1 MQLFFRRIWTFVRP
15 YRGRLFLGLACGVLS
30 AAANGALAIAI
41 KQVINLQFAG
51 SATASSAQALA
62 KAPVSHSMLDGLG
75 HWLPQLPAPSSPLG
89 LMLII
94 ATIPGAMLFR
104 NFFGY
109 LNIYLMN
116 WAAVRAIADLRTQL
130 FDHLQ
135 NLSQDF
141 FSKARTGDLIARITS
156 DTQVLYGIISGSLSS
171 MFKDPVTVLV
181 LLGVM
186 LAQEKQ
192 RTLALV
198 SLVVLPVCLVPIT
211 IYGRKARKSAR
222 LMQGHVSEL
231 TSLMHESFTGNRII
245 KAYNLEGTVL
255 KQFQETTR
263 KYIGHMMRLVRANEI
278 PGQFTEFLG
287 VLGAALVL
295 LYVAKDNTETPGDL
309 FAFIISI
316 VVIYQP
322 IKALARLH
330 NQLNQAAAAS
340 QKVFEMLQMTS
351 TVVDPPRPVPL
362 DARGADICFENIDFD
377 YGDKPVFCGIN
388 LRVKAGQMV
397 ALVGSSGSGKTTLAN
412 LLLRFYDPKRGAV
425 RIGGTDIRDVSIKD
439 LRRQI
444 ALVAQETILFND
456 TIRNNI
462 ALGRPGASDAEIEAA
477 ARHAYAHEFIL
488 QKPQGYGTVVGEK
501 GAALSV
507 GQRQRIT
514 IARAILRDAP
524 ILVLDE
530 ATSALDTESERAVQA
545 ALERLMQ
552 GRTTICIAHR
562 LSTIQNADVIV
573 VLDKGRIVESGA
585 HAQLIQARGLYCRL
599 YELQFERA

>member
-1 MQLFFRRIWTFVRP
+1 M
-15 YRGRLFLGLACGVLS
+15 
-30 AAANGALAIAI
+30 
-41 KQVINLQFAG
+41 
-51 SATASSAQALA
+51 
-62 KAPVSHSMLDGLG
+62 
-75 HWLPQLPAPSSPLG
+75 
-89 LMLII
+89 
-94 ATIPGAMLFR
+94 
-104 NFFGY
+104 
-109 LNIYLMN
+109 
-116 WAAVRAIADLRTQL
+116 
-130 FDHLQ
+130 
-135 NLSQDF
+135 
-141 FSKARTGDLIARITS
+141 
-156 DTQVLYGIISGSLSS
+156 ISGSLGS
-171 MFKDPVTVLV
+171 MVTDPVTVLA
-181 LLGVM
+181 LLGLM
-186 LAQEKQ
+186 LAQRGQ

-198 SLVVLPVCLVPIT
+198 SLVVLPLCMVPIT

-245 KAYNLEGTVL
+245 KAYNLEATVL

-278 PGQFTEFLG
+278 PGQITEFLG
-287 VLGAALVL
+287 VMGAALVL
-295 LYVAKDNTETPGDL
+295 VYVAMDNTTSAGDL
-309 FAFIISI
+309 IAFIVSI
-316 VVIYQP
+316 VIMYAP
-322 IKALARLH
+322 IKALAKLH

-351 TVVDPPRPVPL
+351 TVVDPPKPVPL
-362 DARGADICFENIDFD
+362 DARGADISFENIEFD
-377 YGDKPVFCGIN
+377 YGDKPVFCGID

-456 TIRNNI
+456 TIRSNI

-488 QKPQGYGTVVGEK
+488 QKPQGYDTVVGEK
-501 GAALSV
+501 GAVLSV

-545 ALERLMQ
+545 ALEELMQ

-562 LSTIQNADVIV
+562 LSTIQSADVIV
-573 VLDKGRIVESGA
+573 VLDKGRIVETGA
-585 HAQLIQARGLYCRL
+585 HGQLIEARGYYCRL
-599 YELQFERA
+599 YELQFEPANAGQR